1 MVNKY
6 IAVITV
12 VNEMGDTNVE
22 CWLDVGVRVPVMLVF
37 IICLADAYTIYQYT
51 SIRLIQI

>member
-12 VNEMGDTNVE
+12 VNEMSDTNVS
-22 CWLDVGVRVPVMLVF
+22 VAR
-37 IICLADAYTIYQYT
+37 T
-51 SIRLIQI
+51 

>member
-12 VNEMGDTNVE
+12 VNEMGDTNVS
-22 CWLDVGVRVPVMLVF
+22 VARM
-37 IICLADAYTIYQYT
+37 
-51 SIRLIQI
+51 

>member
-12 VNEMGDTNVE
+12 DNEMGDTNVSA
-22 CWLDVGVRVPVMLVF
+22 R
-37 IICLADAYTIYQYT
+37 LALT
-51 SIRLIQI
+51 

>member
-12 VNEMGDTNVE
+12 VNEMGDTNVS
-22 CWLDVGVRVPVMLVF
+22 VYPVALL
-37 IICLADAYTIYQYT
+37 CLFSFSGSQT
-51 SIRLIQI
+51 LI

>member
-12 VNEMGDTNVE
+12 VNEMGDTNVSA
-22 CWLDVGVRVPVMLVF
+22 RVSRTKVCCTV
-37 IICLADAYTIYQYT
+37 CLF
-51 SIRLIQI
+51 

>member
-12 VNEMGDTNVE
+12 VNEMGDTKVSA
-22 CWLDVGVRVPVMLVF
+22 RV
-37 IICLADAYTIYQYT
+37 AYT
-51 SIRLIQI
+51 

>member
-12 VNEMGDTNVE
+12 VNEMGDTNVSA
-22 CWLDVGVRVPVMLVF
+22 RV
-37 IICLADAYTIYQYT
+37 ART
-51 SIRLIQI
+51 

>member
-12 VNEMGDTNVE
+12 VNEMDDTNVSA
-22 CWLDVGVRVPVMLVF
+22 RV
-37 IICLADAYTIYQYT
+37 ART
-51 SIRLIQI
+51 